1 MLSGIFEQTNECV
14 IMDEVRKGKLLEC
27 GRIMHWLIL
36 LDLKRK
42 ETQVNSVP
50 GSIQKSTWVV
60 PINSNWMQDIGHF
73 TGATER
79 FPPGFTEQVL
89 LGTRYP

>member
-36 LDLKRK
+36 LELKRK
-42 ETQVNSVP
+42 ETGEFRARKYSKVHMG
-50 GSIQKSTWVV
+50 GSNK
-60 PINSNWMQDIGHF
+60 
-73 TGATER
+73 
-79 FPPGFTEQVL
+79 
-89 LGTRYP
+89 